1 MQKLMTLVAESLFY
15 CSLICF
21 YTLQSDKFTAFSV
34 TFYNRDAILY
44 GDFFF
49 NTIQTCIVHCWITC
63 IVHCCSKLATTATV
77 P

>member
-1 MQKLMTLVAESLFY
+1 MQKLMTLVPESLFY

-44 GDFFF
+44 GDFFKH
-49 NTIQTCIVHCWITC
+49 NTR
-63 IVHCCSKLATTATV
+63 
-77 P
+77 